1 MLQFLALSAF
11 ATLAFTQ
18 SIDET
23 VFFRAINGCFA
34 FIAIMGLLQFIAQ
47 FVGVSIFHFSD
58 FLPARLLTEQMT
70 GGGYNNEIAT
80 GFGSSLKS
88 NGFFLAEP
96 SIFSQFMAIAV
107 AIEVLYF
114 RRAVFLS
121 LFVAALFS
129 SVSGTGWLVL
139 AIFIVTVGVSM
150 GTRGI
155 LVAAGLLVGIGLA
168 VTLWAVLLP
177 DIFDTFIGRSGE
189 IFSVGSSGH
198 IRFVTPFWISKEIL
212 DRAPW
217 ALLFGVGSSVSERIW
232 FPYEGGINTP
242 VKIALENGI
251 PVLFC
256 YVLLISV
263 GHQTLRQRR
272 LIPALLAISTCSLSG
287 SINQSGRDLAASCEK
302 SPGGQTL

>member
-1 MLQFLALSAF
+1 
-11 ATLAFTQ
+11 
-18 SIDET
+18 
-23 VFFRAINGCFA
+23 
-34 FIAIMGLLQFIAQ
+34 
-47 FVGVSIFHFSD
+47 
-58 FLPARLLTEQMT
+58 
-70 GGGYNNEIAT
+70 
-80 GFGSSLKS
+80 
-88 NGFFLAEP
+88 
-96 SIFSQFMAIAV
+96 
-107 AIEVLYF
+107 
-114 RRAVFLS
+114 
-121 LFVAALFS
+121 
-129 SVSGTGWLVL
+129 
-139 AIFIVTVGVSM
+139 M

-155 LVAAGLLVGIGLA
+155 LVAAGLLIGIGLA

-256 YVLLISV
+256 YVLLISM
-263 GHQTLRQRR
+263 GRQTLRQRR
-272 LIPALLAISTCSLSG
+272 LIPALLVLLALAGGYSQFPPVLFLVLLISPVATLRLPVKNHSG
-287 SINQSGRDLAASCEK
+287 NRRPAQLQHNLITDNHLFGCR
-302 SPGGQTL
+302 